1 MKQHASRIQHQL
13 NTDPSNR
20 NRLTTDPSNTDHKSR
35 DEHMNLPRAKRH
47 GYKNDLYEHLG
58 FF

>member
-20 NRLTTDPSNTDHKSR
+20 NRLTTDPSNTDRLNTDHKSR
-35 DEHMNLPRAKRH
+35 DEHMNCASACLA
-47 GYKNDLYEHLG
+47 
-58 FF
+58 